1 MMMVNKSFYVSPRG
15 RCLIENK
22 ELDLSNSLKFEHS
35 RGYDINLD
43 GFDDTNTVNDLYV
56 ATRAGGNFS
65 TVRAEDTTSI
75 AAIGLYAK
83 RILAPQ
89 ITDATSAIT
98 FRTNFLATHKDINSR
113 YTIMA
118 PYLLDFVRENFKV
131 KVINSV
137 KNLNTTSTV
146 KSITWHYPESR
157 TVIETGEHLIDAF
170 DLDRVSSE
178 TINNLV
184 TDTALNP

>member
-1 MMMVNKSFYVSPRG
+1 MMIVNKSFYVSPRG
-15 RCLIENK
+15 KCLIENK
-22 ELDLSNSLKFEHS
+22 NIDVTNSLKFEHS
-35 RGYDINLD
+35 RGYNINAD

-83 RILAPQ
+83 RLLAPQ
-89 ITDATSAIT
+89 ITDAAAAIT

-118 PYLLDFVRENFKV
+118 P
-131 KVINSV
+131 
-137 KNLNTTSTV
+137 
-146 KSITWHYPESR
+146 ITWYYPESR
-157 TVIETGEHLIDAF
+157 TVIETGEHLLDAF
-170 DLDRVSSE
+170 DLDAVSSE